1 MNKLDFTETILDRY
15 DSLVFLEYNL
25 KQRLEKL
32 RLDEIVE
39 DKEMFDEAE
48 QIWKEIHDVIEQK
61 FWVQQF
67 LFSNSRS
74 FNTDYDFEE
83 YEAELLSEDGDDY
96 TD

>member
-15 DSLVFLEYNL
+15 DTLVFHEHSL

-48 QIWKEIHDVIEQK
+48 EIWQEIHDVIEQK
-61 FWVQQF
+61 FWAQQF
-67 LFSNSRS
+67 LVSSS
-74 FNTDYDFEE
+74 MDFNTEYDFAE
-83 YEAELLSEDGDDY
+83 YEAELLGEDDDY